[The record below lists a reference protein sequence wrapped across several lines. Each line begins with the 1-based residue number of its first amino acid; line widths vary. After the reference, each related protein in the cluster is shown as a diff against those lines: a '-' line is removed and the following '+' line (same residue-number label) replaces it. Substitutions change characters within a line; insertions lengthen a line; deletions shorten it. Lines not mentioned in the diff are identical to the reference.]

1 MLDDTARI
9 LAAFALV
16 AINGFFVLA
25 EFALVKVRS
34 TRLEEL
40 VDAGGRHSP
49 KAKEALHVVSRLDDY
64 LSATQLGITLA
75 SLALGWIGEPAFAGI
90 FERVF
95 AAGGFMSSAAAH
107 GASATAAFI
116 LISAIHII
124 VGELTFK
131 SIAIQHAERSALF
144 VARPLRLFHRFFAI
158 PLSLMNGASRA
169 VLRLIRIKP
178 ASEVEVTYTEEEL
191 RSILGASQERG
202 GFSFHHLL
210 LLENAFDFGELRIKD
225 VMVPLEATTCLDV
238 SRPWPENAAV
248 IAQKRLSRYPLVDG
262 PKGKVIGLVHV
273 KTILMDLLAG
283 TTPDLRRDMIK
294 MPRAPQELLLEA
306 ALRKLQKSGE
316 HMGIAVNDEGVAVGM
331 FTLEDIV
338 EELIGDIKDEFE
350 PSRDVSIA
358 DVLRPGAILLDPEL
372 EDRIALVE
380 RLVRLAC
387 EGAMVDTGLAID
399 AVLRREKAVP
409 TSVAGSVAV
418 PHARVPGLREP
429 RAAFARLREGLDYL
443 APDGRPVRLVLL
455 LLSPADAAPGTQ
467 SRLLRKAG
475 GLMDSDFLRTR
486 LLDATSPEE
495 VKEVLRVGETSASL

>member
-1 MLDDTARI
+1 MLDDVARI
-9 LAAFALV
+9 IAALALV
-16 AINGFFVLA
+16 VINGFFVLA

-40 VDAGGRHSP
+40 VDAGGKNAP

-75 SLALGWIGEPAFAGI
+75 SLALGWIGEPAFAGM
-90 FERVF
+90 FARVF
-95 AAGGFMSSAAAH
+95 QAGGWMSTAAAH
-107 GASATAAFI
+107 GASATAAFL
-116 LISAIHII
+116 LISVIHIV

-131 SIAIQHAERSALF
+131 SIAIQHAEKSALF
-144 VARPLRLFHRFFAI
+144 IARPLTLFHRMFKL

-169 VLRLIRIKP
+169 VLRMIRVKP
-178 ASEVEVTYTEEEL
+178 ASEFEMTYTEEEL

-225 VMVPLEATTCLDV
+225 VMLPLDQATCLDV
-238 SRPWPENAAV
+238 SRPWTENAAV
-248 IAQKRLSRYPLVDG
+248 ITQKRLSRYPLVDG

-283 TTPDLRRDMIK
+283 RTPDLRREMIK
-294 MPRAPQELLLEA
+294 MPRAAQELLLEA

-316 HMGIAVNDEGVAVGM
+316 HMGIAVAEDGSPVGM

-358 DVLRPGAILLDPEL
+358 DVLRPEAILLDPPI
-372 EDRIALVE
+372 DDHIALVE

-387 EGAMVDTGLAID
+387 EGAMVDTGVAID

-409 TSVAGSVAV
+409 SAVAGSVAV
-418 PHARVPGLREP
+418 PHARVPGLRAP
-429 RAAFARLREGLDYL
+429 RAAFARLREGVDYH

-486 LLDATSPEE
+486 LLDATSPAE
-495 VKEVLRVGETSASL
+495 VKEVLRVGETSASV